1 MELNKTNHST
11 TLNTI
16 TNTIILDGRKSSKEI
31 YQELGSGIRYLLE
44 KNIIPFLAVILVGER
59 PDSMT
64 YVKMKKRR
72 CEKYGIGC
80 KIYKY
85 PVEVENEELIEL
97 IQELNLDG
105 RINGILV
112 QLPLPEHLNTDLI
125 LDNVVVEKDVD
136 GFHTNNFGKM
146 SLNSGPTF
154 MPCTPRGCMELF
166 DRYNIEIEGK
176 DAVIIGNSRVIGLP
190 ISLALMY
197 RDATVTICHIKTQNL
212 KEKVQR
218 ADILV
223 SACGCPEMV
232 KGDWLKEGCVVIDV
246 GISKV
251 DDPTAK
257 RGYRIVGDVEQSSAR
272 KVAKAITPV
281 PGGVGPMTIAMLIKH
296 TMEAAYIQNNL
307 TLNS

>member
-1 MELNKTNHST
+1 MET
-11 TLNTI
+11 TLTNNT
-16 TNTIILDGRKSSKEI
+16 NGALILNGSSCSKEI
-31 YQELGSGIRYLLE
+31 YQELGGKIQYLIE

-85 PVEVENEELIEL
+85 PVEVENDEIIQL

-105 RINGILV
+105 RVNGILV
-112 QLPLPEHLNTDLI
+112 QLPLPKHLNTDLI
-125 LDNVVVEKDVD
+125 LDSVVVEKDVD

-154 MPCTPRGCMELF
+154 MPCTPRGCMEML

-197 RDATVTICHIKTQNL
+197 REATVTICHIKTQNL

-232 KGDWLKEGCVVIDV
+232 KGDWLKKGCVVIDV
-246 GISKV
+246 GIIKV

-272 KVAKAITPV
+272 KVARAITPV

-307 TLNS
+307 TFTSNNN